1 MPGQGKSQ
9 EAALDAAQIAALVR
23 KLVDVPNELVMAQ
36 RRLRSLG
43 SGNPLDLLEARQT
56 IAHACDHLQS
66 AIADLTDAVH
76 NLTELSALDAKRST
90 SIHVGTDTYYGAA
103 P

>member
-1 MPGQGKSQ
+1 
-9 EAALDAAQIAALVR
+9 VT
-23 KLVDVPNELVMAQ
+23 AQ
-36 RRLRSLG
+36 RRLRSLN
-43 SGNPLDLLEARQT
+43 SGNPLDLLEAGQT
-56 IAHACDHLQS
+56 IADACDHLQS

>member
-1 MPGQGKSQ
+1 MPGQGNSQ
-9 EAALDAAQIAALVR
+9 DALDAAQIAALVR
-23 KLVDVPNELVMAQ
+23 KLVDVPNELVTAQ
-36 RRLRSLG
+36 LRLRSL
-43 SGNPLDLLEARQT
+43 SSNNPLDLLEAKQT
-56 IAHACDHLQS
+56 IADACDHLQS

-76 NLTELSALDAKRST
+76 NLAELSALDAKRST